1 MLCVSWY
8 KVLICLKH
16 PSNPFNLSRYFYA
29 MKLNRYTL
37 LLCVVVIMLSACHSK
52 KAVLK
57 GEAGEIVQP
66 QSSIAEKYAA
76 IMGVDKDAIKNGRL
90 YNFIELWTGVPYKFG
105 GLDKDGVDCS
115 GLTLLLEQQVYGIN
129 LPRITY
135 QQVAVIKRKYEEE
148 LKEGDLV
155 FFDFD
160 DKQFSHVGVYL
171 QNGYIVHAS
180 STKGVI
186 VVPLHGAMYKYFSRA
201 GSIADPLTSAQN

>member
-1 MLCVSWY
+1 
-8 KVLICLKH
+8 
-16 PSNPFNLSRYFYA
+16 
-29 MKLNRYTL
+29 MKLKRYAL
-37 LLCVVVIMLSACHSK
+37 LLCVAAIILSGCHSK

-57 GEAGEIVQP
+57 GEAGEIVKP
-66 QSSIAEKYAA
+66 QTSIAEKYAA
-76 IMGVDKDAIKNGRL
+76 IMGVDKDAITNGRL

-135 QQVAVIKRKYEEE
+135 QQVAIIKRKYEDE

-160 DKQFSHVGVYL
+160 GKQYSHVGVYL

-201 GSIADPLTSAQN
+201 GSIITDSTVAAQAN

>member
-1 MLCVSWY
+1 
-8 KVLICLKH
+8 
-16 PSNPFNLSRYFYA
+16 
-29 MKLNRYTL
+29 MKLNRYAL
-37 LLCVVVIMLSACHSK
+37 LLCVVTIILSSCHSR
-52 KAVLK
+52 KAILK
-57 GEAGEIVQP
+57 GEPGEIVAP
-66 QSSIAEKYAA
+66 QASIADKYSQL
-76 IMGVDKDAIKNGRL
+76 MGVDKSAIINGRL
-90 YNFIELWTGVPYKFG
+90 YNFIELWAGTPYKFG

-115 GLTLLLEQQVYGIN
+115 GLALLLEKEVYGII

-160 DKQFSHVGVYL
+160 GKQFSHVGVYL

-186 VVPLHGAMYKYFSRA
+186 VVPLHGGMYKYFSRA
-201 GSIADPLTSAQN
+201 GSVNDSAVVSAARN